1 MSIEIF
7 MKYVDIHRH
16 EMSSLLPDL
25 EKRVFAL
32 VGDDAEAHIAKL
44 QEEAKQ
50 LLGSPRFEAQRQR
63 YAALGDPKR
72 LAAVSILKRRG
83 ELCACELQA
92 ALELSHAT
100 ISFHMD
106 ALREADI
113 IVAER
118 RGKWTYYKLSP
129 NCDLKVP

>member
-7 MKYVDIHRH
+7 MNCVDIHRH
-16 EMSSLLPDL
+16 DVSTVLPEL

-32 VGDDAEAHIAKL
+32 VGDGAEAHITRL
-44 QEEAKQ
+44 QQEAQ
-50 LLGSPRFEAQRQR
+50 QVLGSSKFEAQRRR

-72 LAAVSILKRRG
+72 LAAVSLLKRRG

-92 ALELSHAT
+92 ALDLSHAT

>member
-1 MSIEIF
+1 MRT
-7 MKYVDIHRH
+7 V
-16 EMSSLLPDL
+16 LPDL

-32 VGDDAEAHIAKL
+32 IGTNAEAHIERL
-44 QEEAKQ
+44 RSEANQ
-50 LLGSPRFEAQRQR
+50 VASTSRFEAQRQR

-72 LAAVSILKRRG
+72 LAAVSLLKRRG

-92 ALELSHAT
+92 ALDLSHAT